1 MDRVLEAQSP
11 DVDLV
16 TGATTSSESI
26 VAAVKNAL
34 DEASSFPK

>member
-1 MDRVLEAQSP
+1 M
-11 DVDLV
+11 V
-16 TGATTSSESI
+16 TGATTPSESI